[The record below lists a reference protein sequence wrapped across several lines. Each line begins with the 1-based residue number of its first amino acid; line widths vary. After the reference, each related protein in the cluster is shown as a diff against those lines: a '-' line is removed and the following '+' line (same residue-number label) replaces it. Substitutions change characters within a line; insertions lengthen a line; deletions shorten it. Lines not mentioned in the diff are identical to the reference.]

1 MRARYE
7 RLQVWQKAHSL
18 TLDIY
23 RITAQFPATEQYGL
37 TSQLRRAAASIGA
50 NIAEGNSRLSLN
62 EFRQF
67 LSISRGSTNEVDYF
81 IILSCDLGYI
91 TTGDSVALRER
102 CEEIKRMITGLIN
115 SVSRRSVSRRLR
127 ATKLTLVN

>member
-7 RLQVWQKAHSL
+7 RLLVWQKAHSL
-18 TLDIY
+18 TLDVY
-23 RITAQFPATEQYGL
+23 RITARFPVAEQYGL

-62 EFRQF
+62 EYRQF
-67 LSISRGSTNEVDYF
+67 LSIARGSANEVDYF
-81 IILSCDLGYI
+81 VILSCDLGYI
-91 TTGDSVALRER
+91 TAEVSLALRER

-115 SVSRRSVSRRLR
+115 SVDKRPVSRRLR
-127 ATKLTLVN
+127 ATKLT